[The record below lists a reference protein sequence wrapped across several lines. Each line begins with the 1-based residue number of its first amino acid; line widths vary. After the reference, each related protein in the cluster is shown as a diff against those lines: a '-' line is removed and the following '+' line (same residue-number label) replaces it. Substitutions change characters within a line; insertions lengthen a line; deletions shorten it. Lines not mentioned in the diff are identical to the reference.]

1 SAIGLGHTDFY
12 YPFPDYKLP
21 NVIISHRALA
31 EPLFDPA
38 DLLASSHARDYTGS
52 VYRHFDDALVF
63 AQAVSNGL
71 LADLS
76 NSFLVAATG
85 EAAARRQT
93 EVELAA
99 AYAVDRVPE
108 FTTQTRFVRTSK
120 GIQVIKEALQPHLP
134 RRATFKNSF
143 VLENLL
149 GQSNYSRG
157 RLLLW
162 RVLRA
167 RAESGGNLQQFVGAL
182 KPWFEFILRYAVER
196 SGASAERKTSR
207 MNLADFVLPGSCL
220 DLTPFNL
227 VETGDALVP
236 IDMEWKLDHVVPL
249 GWITTRSISYCL

>member
-1 SAIGLGHTDFY
+1 
-12 YPFPDYKLP
+12 
-21 NVIISHRALA
+21 
-31 EPLFDPA
+31 
-38 DLLASSHARDYTGS
+38 
-52 VYRHFDDALVF
+52 
-63 AQAVSNGL
+63 
-71 LADLS
+71 
-76 NSFLVAATG
+76 
-85 EAAARRQT
+85 
-93 EVELAA
+93 
-99 AYAVDRVPE
+99 
-108 FTTQTRFVRTSK
+108 
-120 GIQVIKEALQPHLP
+120 
-134 RRATFKNSF
+134 
-143 VLENLL
+143 LL

-249 GWITTRSISYCL
+249 GWITTRSISYCLQIGVLFQNPINVLPAVIRALCSAQDMDLSEGDIDDWLELESD